1 MDYNNLG
8 RPQFGSSI
16 FKFFVMAMSIGI
28 FCAIFIGL
36 FWNTANNL
44 TGRAHDLAQAEAY
57 KFLHNAGID
66 AQVQC
71 AGIDS
76 DGDGYISCPYF
87 TRDGTLHP
95 LECAGAMTMNSSCRP
110 PKAVFTTP
118 IGR

>member
-8 RPQFGSSI
+8 RPQFGSS
-16 FKFFVMAMSIGI
+16 FLKFIVGAMVLGI
-28 FCAIFIGL
+28 PIAILVFL
-36 FWNTANNL
+36 FGHAANNV
-44 TGRAHDLAQAEAY
+44 TGRAHDLARAEAY
-57 KFLHNAGID
+57 KFLRNAGID

-76 DGDGYISCPYF
+76 DGDGYISCPYY

-95 LECAGAMTMNSSCRP
+95 LECAGAMTMNSGCRP

-118 IGR
+118 FGR